1 MNGGCMHLD
10 RIHDATPLVL
20 GLRGLPERHAST
32 LDRVVTAM
40 AESFGGDPVGV
51 AVFDNKLVGLAPR
64 PRGRERARG
73 AGIYAGD
80 KWQPDARHT
89 HRALSVG

>member
-51 AVFDNKLVGLAPR
+51 AVFDKQA
-64 PRGRERARG
+64 GRTGALTEGTRASTR
-73 AGIYAGD
+73 
-80 KWQPDARHT
+80 
-89 HRALSVG
+89 